1 MGRFG
6 DRPMMTR
13 RQVLASFAV
22 ACAARA
28 AQDQETVFRVDVRLV
43 RILATVKTNSGELVG
58 NLQKEDFSIFDNG
71 VPQEIAV
78 FEHHTE
84 QPLSIAILIDTSS
97 STGIELRYEVQSVTR
112 FLRALFASGN
122 PQDAVELYS
131 FDADTTL
138 LVPFTRRLD
147 RLERE
152 LKGLKGS
159 GGTSLYDAVCFA
171 AESLQQRE
179 GRHVLVVITDGG
191 DTTSAKT
198 FHQAL
203 EAAQMADAVIYP
215 ILVMPITNDP
225 GRNIGGE
232 NALTLMAQNTGGRVF
247 APSLGPALD
256 QAFTE
261 ILRDLRTQYLI
272 GYYPKDVPPSKDRF
286 HRIQIKV
293 NRPDLRVLAR
303 SGYYETSE
311 ENRGWKPVREE

>member
-225 GRNIGGE
+225 GQIVQVFGSGE
-232 NALTLMAQNTGGRVF
+232 
-247 APSLGPALD
+247 
-256 QAFTE
+256 
-261 ILRDLRTQYLI
+261 
-272 GYYPKDVPPSKDRF
+272 
-286 HRIQIKV
+286 
-293 NRPDLRVLAR
+293 
-303 SGYYETSE
+303 
-311 ENRGWKPVREE
+311 